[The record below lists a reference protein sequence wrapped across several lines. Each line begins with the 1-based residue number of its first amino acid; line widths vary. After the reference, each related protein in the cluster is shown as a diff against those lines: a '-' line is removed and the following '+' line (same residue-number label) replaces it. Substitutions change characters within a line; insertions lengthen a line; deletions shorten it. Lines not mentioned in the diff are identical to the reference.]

1 MNKLC
6 FFIIHYSIFV
16 ILWPNDV
23 KLSMKQKLPNLDNSN
38 AREKSSTNSFLLQ
51 PFDFFIALCS

>member
-6 FFIIHYSIFV
+6 FLLFIIRFSSSFG
-16 ILWPNDV
+16 PNDV